1 MTVRRRTE
9 WTLSAE
15 RILFVAL
22 AIVDAEGLA
31 ALNARRLAHD
41 LDVSTMAT
49 YSHFDNMESLLDA
62 MVEYTVRP
70 PATEPAD
77 APWRDR
83 LRAAVTDVHDSLVRH
98 PGVIE
103 LLMSRSRPEP
113 SLDLWRE
120 RVYGILRSA
129 GLDDTRCA
137 QGGAAL
143 AALVFGSIILE
154 CFRARDDQ
162 RGELERMKNLPADSF
177 PNLRHIAPHY
187 IQSHTGSGAFAFAL
201 STLIDSLD
209 T

>member
-1 MTVRRRTE
+1 MAVRRRTVSA
-9 WTLSAE
+9 LSAE
-15 RILFVAL
+15 RILNVAL
-22 AIVDAEGLA
+22 AIIDAEGLA

-41 LDVSTMAT
+41 LDVSPMAT

-70 PATEPAD
+70 PAVGRAD
-77 APWRDR
+77 ASWQDQ
-83 LRAAVTDVHDSLVRH
+83 LRSAVTDVHDSLVRH
-98 PGVIE
+98 PGVME
-103 LLMSRSRPEP
+103 LLMSRSKPEP

-129 GLDDTRCA
+129 GLDDTMCA

-162 RGELERMKNLPADSF
+162 RGELHRMQNLPADRF
-177 PNLRHIAPHY
+177 PNLQHIAPHY
-187 IQSHTGSGAFAFAL
+187 IASHTGSQAFTFAL
-201 STLIDSLD
+201 SALIENLHA
-209 T
+209 